1 MVILNTTS
9 NENVLT
15 ELGKR
20 IRATRIDTPLTQRE
34 LANRAGVSLKTL
46 SNIELG
52 HDSNVS
58 SLISVL
64 RALGLLSNAD
74 VLVPSVTV
82 RPSDIVNIG
91 RSRQRAS
98 SPNRRP
104 ATSDTWKWGDE
115 Q

>member
-9 NENVLT
+9 NESVLA

-20 IRATRIDTPLTQRE
+20 IRAVRIDTPYTQRE

-74 VLVPSVTV
+74 VLVPSATI
-82 RPSDIVNIG
+82 RPSDLASMG
-91 RSRQRAS
+91 HSRQRAS
-98 SPNRRP
+98 SPCRRST
-104 ATSDTWKWGDE
+104 ASDTWKWGDE